1 MARWKLATAH
11 YLLVEGSEWEYVEND
26 RTTGRPIRKK
36 FPVPRYLDPKDPVDW
51 TNSWGQKDA
60 ADGEVIVCRE
70 GKGEKRDIVFH
81 SDPTPDMVP
90 LDDEARE
97 ESASWESRWAYKP
110 DDPNASGFN
119 QSLVDKF
126 MMEQAEAKPVEVS
139 GLNDLVAA
147 MAEQTKLMGKMFE
160 ATLRRP

>member
-11 YLLVEGSEWEYVEND
+11 YLMVEGTEWEYVEND

-36 FPVPRYLDPKDPVDW
+36 FKVPRYLSPHDPADW

-70 GKGEKRDIVFH
+70 GKGQPRDIVFH

-90 LDDEARE
+90 LDDEAKE
-97 ESASWESRWAYKP
+97 ESALWEGRWAYKP
-110 DDPNASGFN
+110 DDPNAAGFN

-126 MMEQAEAKPVEVS
+126 MVELAPKPVEVS
-139 GLNDLVAA
+139 GLDALVAA
-147 MAEQTKLMGKMFE
+147 MAAQTKAMTELMSAG
-160 ATLRRP
+160 RRP